1 MILVMVGSTVSK
13 HSRRSD
19 VGMGSSSH
27 DLGAH
32 LVTTECKQSRG
43 YWLKEGEWK
52 AGEWSMME
60 FNIMVIR

>member
-1 MILVMVGSTVSK
+1 MMLVMVGSTVSK

-19 VGMGSSSH
+19 AGMGSSSH

-32 LVTTECKQSRG
+32 LVMTEYKYSVVIL
-43 YWLKEGEWK
+43 LKGGK
-52 AGEWSMME
+52 WSLLE